1 MAYNVTVYLDT
12 GREGFLA
19 QKIFMNTALPLF
31 DLVVTSKNLAG
42 IVYSILLFAIL
53 VIMNLAL
60 FKLYKKPK

>member
-31 DLVVTSKNLAG
+31 DLVVTSRNTG
-42 IVYSILLFAIL
+42 SIIYSILLFVLLI
-53 VIMNLAL
+53 IMNLAL